1 MKVILI
7 TGLIL
12 AIVIFGALAVLKKQ
26 PINSF
31 AYMSL
36 WQKIAS
42 VIAVF
47 IIMGVFFSFMS
58 GYFFDDPVVLMLFI
72 ILIFLS
78 DYLYLKEFRKNYSN
92 KKNKVNNTEQHE
104 VQKEDFN
111 VSLDK

>member
-12 AIVIFGALAVLKKQ
+12 TIVIFGALAVLKKQ

-42 VIAVF
+42 IIVVFVI
-47 IIMGVFFSFMS
+47 IGVFFSFMN
-58 GYFFDDPVVLMLFI
+58 GYFFDDPVALVLFI

-92 KKNKVNNTEQHE
+92 KKNKDNNTEQHK
-104 VQKEDFN
+104 VQKEGFN
-111 VSLDK
+111 ASLDK